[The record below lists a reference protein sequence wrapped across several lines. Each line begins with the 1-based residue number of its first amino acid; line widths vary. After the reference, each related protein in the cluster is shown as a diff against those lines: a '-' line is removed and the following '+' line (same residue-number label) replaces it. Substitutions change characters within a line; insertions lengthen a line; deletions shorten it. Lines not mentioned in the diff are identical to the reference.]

1 MSAHACTSC
10 VLEGARVCMHTCARV
25 CVCARTSCV
34 PAVAALLAGWLESGL
49 SPGRRGWLDSSGA
62 GELPRSRARA
72 GRSRLGAALAAH
84 DFTGVGLG
92 GLGRNGA
99 WCPEELLP
107 FLASLFGGRL
117 GRVRAAQ
124 TWARGW
130 EPGRISYQHR
140 GPISRTLG
148 AGPGLRAEC
157 GRKQGWGRRELPGP
171 ACSVSAP
178 GGVGGPGRVSGAGTR
193 SFSLDRLREDAR

>member
-1 MSAHACTSC
+1 MRPHKLCPGCSCT
-10 VLEGARVCMHTCARV
+10 
-25 CVCARTSCV
+25 
-34 PAVAALLAGWLESGL
+34 AGWLESGL
-49 SPGRRGWLDSSGA
+49 SPGRRGWPDSGSA
-62 GELPRSRARA
+62 GELSRSRARA

-117 GRVRAAQ
+117 GRARAAQ

-130 EPGRISYQHR
+130 EPGRTRCQRR
-140 GPISRTLG
+140 GPISRT
-148 AGPGLRAEC
+148 PGC

-171 ACSVSAP
+171 ACSVSAL

-193 SFSLDRLREDAR
+193 SFSLDRLCEDAR